1 MGDLAESE
9 GVQEGIVE
17 AEFSSFRGE
26 MSDVVLHIYDVTNSA
41 SVRTNN
47 AIVQLNKIMKD
58 AIGVG
63 GIFHSAVQIYGEEW
77 SFGFCENGTGVFN
90 CPPRQNPMY
99 TYRESIVL
107 GYTTLSATKVNQI
120 LKELSR
126 EWPGYAYDLL
136 SKNCNHF
143 CDSFCEKLEVQKL
156 PAWVNRFANA
166 GDAAV
171 EVAENTAVRLKQAK
185 ADIVSASKSAYRF
198 LVGGTST
205 PDPSQAQVS
214 VQGVRSANGGSN
226 IFQASWI
233 KNIASLRSS
242 LSSQDA
248 STGNQIQDHVSKG
261 SSGSAQRGSRI
272 ADSV

>member
-1 MGDLAESE
+1 VLSGP

-17 AEFSSFRGE
+17 GEFSSFWGE

-41 SVRTNN
+41 SARTNN
-47 AIVQLNKIMKD
+47 TIVQLNKIMKD

-77 SFGFCENGTGVFN
+77 SFGFCENGTGVFS
-90 CPPRQNPMY
+90 CPPKQNPMY

-107 GYTTLSATKVNQI
+107 GHTHLSATKVTQI
-120 LKELSR
+120 LTELSR

-136 SKNCNHF
+136 AKNCNHF
-143 CDSFCEKLEVQKL
+143 CDSFCEKLGVQKL

-171 EVAENTAVRLKQAK
+171 EVAENTAVRLKQARS
-185 ADIVSASKSAYRF
+185 DIVSASKSVYRF

-205 PDPSQAQVS
+205 PDSTEVQNS
-214 VQGVRSANGGSN
+214 VQSVRSANGGSN
-226 IFQASWI
+226 IFQSPWI
-233 KNIASLRSS
+233 TKIASLRSS

-248 STGNQIQDHVSKG
+248 STGIQFQDHVPKD
-261 SSGSAQRGSRI
+261 SSGSARRGSRI